1 MPLMEIGTI
10 VLVLLVIVI
19 LGNLWF
25 HFVEAILGRIGGLS
39 PGKRSRRRGI
49 PFHQSRRTGRI
60 ADIHKSPINKT
71 PPDLHQY
78 NGQVRGCLCSVRI
91 PEYDLPS

>member
-1 MPLMEIGTI
+1 MPLMEIGAV

-25 HFVEAILGRIGGLS
+25 HFVEAILERIRRLFHR
-39 PGKRSRRRGI
+39 KRSRRRGI

-71 PPDLHQY
+71 PPDLHQF

-91 PEYDLPS
+91 PEYEPPS

>member
-25 HFVEAILGRIGGLS
+25 HFVEAILERI
-39 PGKRSRRRGI
+39 RRL
-49 PFHQSRRTGRI
+49 FHR
-60 ADIHKSPINKT
+60 KKE
-71 PPDLHQY
+71 PPAWH
-78 NGQVRGCLCSVRI
+78 
-91 PEYDLPS
+91 PLPREQENREDH

>member
-25 HFVEAILGRIGGLS
+25 HFVEAILERIRRLFHRKKES
-39 PGKRSRRRGI
+39 PAWH
-49 PFHQSRRTGRI
+49 PL
-60 ADIHKSPINKT
+60 
-71 PPDLHQY
+71 PPEQED
-78 NGQVRGCLCSVRI
+78 REDR
-91 PEYDLPS
+91 